1 VFAFVRDLHR
11 AAGGAGVTPFMAFFI
26 YVWVVWAAKALLA
39 MRYRPWTGAPPELRT
54 TVIVPVYNEDP
65 ELFRRVL
72 ASVAANRPT
81 ETIVVVDGGDPT
93 LFAIG
98 DELADRALAIE
109 KSGKRAAIAAG
120 LEASDHSTEIV
131 VVLDSDTLWEPGA
144 LVEMLRPFHDP
155 RVGGVT
161 PRQQVFD
168 PRANRVRVFANWLE
182 DLRYHL
188 TVPAQSVFGQ
198 VGCLAGRTIA
208 YHRSALEPAVERLVK
223 QTVLG
228 IPQHVGDDRVL
239 TSELLRNGWRTVY
252 QSTARVSTDAPSDWR
267 TFWRQQLRWGRSSQR
282 ETLLSLGWLWRR
294 PVALVSFATDI
305 VTPFALY
312 AVVAV
317 AVAHAVDR
325 TLTGS
330 LPLPAELGLAY
341 VGMLVSIGLRQVPHF
356 RRQAADLRL
365 LPLFVLQLTF
375 VMVPARIVAFATILH
390 QDWETRADPMDA
402 PGAVGPAVLA
412 AQQEGAPT

>member
-1 VFAFVRDLHR
+1 VFAFLRDLHR
-11 AAGGAGVTPFMAFFI
+11 AAGGASVTPFMAFFV
-26 YVWVVWAAKALLA
+26 YVWVAWVAKAVLA
-39 MRYRPWTGAPPELRT
+39 LRYRPWTGTPPELRT

-98 DELADRALAIE
+98 DELADRAVAIE

-120 LEASDHSTEIV
+120 LEASDRSTEIV
-131 VVLDSDTLWEPGA
+131 IVLDSDTVWKWGA

-161 PRQQVFD
+161 PRQEVFD

-188 TVPAQSVFGQ
+188 TVPAQSVYGQ

-305 VTPFALY
+305 ITPFALY
-312 AVVAV
+312 AVVAI

-330 LPLPAELGLAY
+330 LPLPAELSLAY

-356 RRQAADLRL
+356 RRQPADLKL

-375 VMVPARIVAFATILH
+375 VMVPARIVAFATLLH
-390 QDWETRADPMDA
+390 QDWETRGSRVDA
-402 PGAVGPAVLA
+402 PGAVGPPALA